1 MRDSRPQLLDV
12 LFDDATA
19 AEKGPLHNVQ
29 QRALALL
36 KLNRAVRG
44 LLPAQL
50 HPWCR
55 VANFRQGV
63 LVLETAN
70 ASWMMRLRYEQPNL
84 LSALRAQIL
93 PSLSSIDI
101 RINPALMAKGNSQ
114 VQNAAKTTE
123 NEQPSAPLR
132 HLSQESA
139 DELRGL
145 AARSP
150 EKLRKV
156 LERLASLAGERANAT
171 SRDK

>member
-150 EKLRKV
+150 EKLRKI

>member
-12 LFDDATA
+12 LFDDAS
-19 AEKGPLHNVQ
+19 AEDKGPLHNVQ
-29 QRALALL
+29 QRAVALL
-36 KLNRAVRG
+36 KLNRAVKG
-44 LLPAQL
+44 VLPVQL

-55 VANFRQGV
+55 VANFRQGI

-70 ASWMMRLRYEQPNL
+70 ASWLMRLRYEQPAL

-101 RINPALMAKGNSQ
+101 RINPALMAKGNNL
-114 VQNAAKTTE
+114 VQDAAKTLGNT
-123 NEQPSAPLR
+123 QTKVPMR

-139 DELRGL
+139 EELRGL
-145 AARSP
+145 ASRSP

-156 LERLASLAGERANAT
+156 LERLASLAGESANAT
-171 SRDK
+171 SRKK